1 MSFKVKES
9 NEKEAVLEITIAPEE
24 FEKAVQKSYIKN
36 IKHFNIPGFRKGK
49 APRKFVEKYY
59 GEGVFYEDAVN
70 AIVPDAYED
79 ALTESKL
86 DVVSQPTI
94 DIEKIGAEDGLVFTA
109 KVTLKPVVEIDG
121 YKGIKVSK
129 KEYTVKAE
137 DVQREISTLQERT
150 ARVVEVTDRAIEN
163 GDIVNIDF
171 EGFCDGVAFEGGKG
185 ENYDLTIGSGQ
196 FIPGFEE
203 QLIGKNKDEETEVNV
218 TFPEEYHAEELKG
231 KPATFKVKIHKISKK
246 ELPELDDEFAKDV
259 SSFDT
264 FDALKKD
271 IEEKL
276 KEQAD
281 LRTKSE
287 FENNAIE
294 EVVKLMKAD
303 IPDCMIEQK
312 IDTLIQDFEQRLAQ
326 QGLSVDKYM
335 EYTGMEKDAFRDQFK
350 ERAESQVKTSLALE
364 AIGKKENIEI
374 SDAEVEEELK
384 KLAESYKMELDVLK
398 KYINPEE
405 LKADMILQ
413 KAIDFITENAQ
424 MEVVK
429 EKKTASKS
437 TSAKKT
443 VAKKTVKKE
452 EKPEASETTEEKPKR
467 GRKKKEE

>member
-9 NEKEAVLEITIAPEE
+9 NEKEAVLEITVAPEE

-70 AIVPDAYED
+70 AIVPDAYD
-79 ALTESKL
+79 NALLESKL
-86 DVVSQPTI
+86 DVVSQPSI
-94 DIEKIGAEDGLVFTA
+94 DIEKIGGEDGLVFTA

-129 KEYTVKAE
+129 IEYTVKAE
-137 DVQREISTLQERT
+137 DVQKEISTLQERT
-150 ARVVEVTDRAIEN
+150 ARVVEVTDRAVEKD
-163 GDIVNIDF
+163 DIANIDF
-171 EGFCDGVAFEGGKG
+171 EGFCDGAAFEGGKG

-203 QLIGKNKDEETEVNV
+203 QLIGKTTGEETEVNV

-231 KPATFKVKIHKISKK
+231 KDATFKVKINKISKK
-246 ELPELDDEFAKDV
+246 ELPELDDEFSKDV

-264 FDALKKD
+264 FDELKKD
-271 IEEKL
+271 IEAKL

-281 LRTKSE
+281 LRTKNE
-287 FENNAIE
+287 FENNAID

-312 IDTLIQDFEQRLAQ
+312 IDALIQDFEQRLSQ
-326 QGLSVDKYM
+326 QGLTVDKYI
-335 EYTGMEKDAFRDQFK
+335 EYTGMDKDVFRGQFK

-364 AIGKKENIEI
+364 AIGKKEKIEI

-384 KLAESYKMELDVLK
+384 KLAESYKMELDVVK
-398 KYINPEE
+398 KYINPED
-405 LKADMILQ
+405 LKKDLILQ
-413 KAIDFITENAQ
+413 KAIDFITENA
-424 MEVVK
+424 EVEIVK
-429 EKKTASKS
+429 EKKTA
-437 TSAKKT
+437 AKKT
-443 VAKKTVKKE
+443 AAKKTAKKE
-452 EKPEASETTEEKPKR
+452 EAEASESSETTEEKPKR